1 MAFAHH
7 VKSLL
12 LNDISSI
19 SLHPEPFVNNPGRDF
34 TRNRKL
40 SLQNIMEFYI
50 SMESGTL
57 QHELLKYFY
66 FRSDTATVSA
76 FHQQRSKLKPEVFL
90 HLLKRFNSHFQP
102 QTYKELY
109 RLIACDGSEFN
120 IFLNENDPDS
130 YYPPSGKS
138 KRGFNMLHVIPLYDI
153 LSRCYLDVELQ
164 PIRLKNEFRA
174 FCTLMDRSSDYS
186 GEAKPIFIADRGFCS
201 YNVFAHAI
209 ENHAYFLIRA
219 KDVYVS
225 RLIGEDVLSKE
236 LDISLQ
242 RILCRTQSRKKWLH
256 PESAE
261 LYKFVC
267 ANIDFDYISE
277 ESPEYPIH
285 LRVVRFKVSE
295 DSYEN
300 IITNLPEDEF
310 PPEELKTLYNLRWG
324 IELSFRDL
332 KQTIATE
339 QFHCKN
345 RNYIGM
351 EIYARM
357 LLYNFCSFITAQVII
372 DKKDTKHIYQV
383 NYSMAIKICHEFLSA
398 YRGFSIA
405 VESLIGGFLLPIR
418 PGRKYE
424 RRKRLQPPA
433 RFSYRFI

>member
-1 MAFAHH
+1 MAFADQA
-7 VKSLL
+7 KSLL
-12 LNDISSI
+12 LSDISCIASN
-19 SLHPEPFVNNPGRDF
+19 PEPFVYHPGRDF
-34 TRNRKL
+34 TRNRKI
-40 SLQNIMEFYI
+40 SLRNLLEFYI
-50 SMESGTL
+50 SMESGNL

-90 HLLKRFNSHFQP
+90 HLLKQFNSHFLP
-102 QTYKELY
+102 ETYKGAY

-120 IFLNENDPDS
+120 ISLNEDDPDS
-130 YYPPSGKS
+130 FFPPSGKS

-153 LSRCYLDVELQ
+153 LSRSYLDVELQ

-174 FCTLMDRSSDYS
+174 FCSLMDRFDYNKNS
-186 GEAKPIFIADRGFCS
+186 KPIFVADRGFCS

-209 ENHAYFLIRA
+209 ENHACFLIRA
-219 KDVYVS
+219 KDIYVS
-225 RLIGEDVLSKE
+225 RLLGEDISGRE
-236 LDISLQ
+236 LDVSLQ

-256 PESAE
+256 PESAQ

-267 ANIDFDYISE
+267 ANIDFDYISKE
-277 ESPEYPIH
+277 DPEYPIS
-285 LRVVRFKVSE
+285 LRIVRFKLSE
-295 DSYEN
+295 GAYEN

-310 PPEELKTLYNLRWG
+310 PPAEIKILYGLRWG
-324 IELSFRDL
+324 IETSFRDL
-332 KQTIATE
+332 KQTIAAE

-357 LLYNFCSFITAQVII
+357 VLYNFCSFITARIVV

-383 NYSMAIKICHEFLSA
+383 NYSMAIKICHEFLSS
-398 YRGFSIA
+398 YRGSSIA
-405 VESLIGGFLLPIR
+405 AESLIGSFLLPVR
-418 PGRKYE
+418 PGRKYK

-433 RFSYRFI
+433 RFAYRFI

>member
-1 MAFAHH
+1 MVFADH

-19 SLHPEPFVNNPGRDF
+19 AQNPVPFIHNPGRDF
-34 TRNRKL
+34 TRNRKI
-40 SLQNIMEFYI
+40 SLRDLLEFYI
-50 SMESGTL
+50 CMESGNL
-57 QHELLKYFY
+57 QQELLKYFC

-90 HLLKRFNSHFQP
+90 HLLKQFTSYFQP
-102 QTYKELY
+102 ELYKGSY

-120 IFLNENDPDS
+120 ISLNENDPDS
-130 YYPPSGKS
+130 FYPPSGKS

-153 LSRCYLDVELQ
+153 LNKCYLDVELQ

-174 FCTLMDRSSDYS
+174 FCNLMDRFDYD
-186 GEAKPIFIADRGFCS
+186 EKTKPVFIADRGFCS

-209 ENHAYFLIRA
+209 ENQAYFLIRA

-225 RLIGEDVLSKE
+225 RLLGEDVPGKE
-236 LDISLQ
+236 MDVSLQ
-242 RILCRTQSRKKWLH
+242 KILCRTQSKKKRLH

-267 ANIDFDYISE
+267 ANIDFDYISQD
-277 ESPEYPIH
+277 SPEYPMC
-285 LRVVRFKVSE
+285 LRIVRFKISE
-295 DSYEN
+295 DTYEN

-310 PPEELKTLYNLRWG
+310 PPEEIKDLYNLRWG

-345 RNYIGM
+345 RKYIGM

-357 LLYNFCSFITAQVII
+357 ILYNFCSFITARVIV
-372 DKKDTKHIYQV
+372 DKKDTKYTYQV

-398 YRGFSIA
+398 YGGSSIA
-405 VESLIGGFLLPIR
+405 VESLIGSFLLPIR

-433 RFSYRFI
+433 RFAYRFI